1 MKLLRNSN
9 SKLKKTSKK
18 NNVNIFVFDLPSGE
32 NKNGEIICPGADTCK
47 LICYASKGFYIMP
60 SVKKAYETNYY
71 YSKQDNFIELIQKE
85 IDSKKKKITHIRIH
99 SSGDFYNKSYLL
111 KWLQIAKN
119 NPRIIFYC
127 YTKSINLFKNTKY
140 NNLNKI
146 STICNIKEILNN
158 INNFKYC
165 FSYGS
170 KYDHLIN
177 DNTDYHSKI
186 FKTEN
191 KLNRLGYINA
201 SYDDLLAINPNNN
214 KIGLIYH

>member
-9 SKLKKTSKK
+9 SKIKKTNIK
-18 NNVNIFVFDLPSGE
+18 NDANIFVFDLPSGE
-32 NKNGEIICPGADTCK
+32 SENGEIICTGANTCK

-71 YSKQDNFIELIQKE
+71 YSKQDNFVQLIQNE
-85 IDSKKKKITHIRIH
+85 INSKKKKITHIRIH
-99 SSGDFYNKSYLL
+99 SSGDFYNIDYLL
-111 KWLQIAKN
+111 KWLTIAEMNKN
-119 NPRIIFYC
+119 IVFYC
-127 YTKSINLFKNTKY
+127 YTKSIEMFKDNLEV
-140 NNLNKI
+140 
-146 STICNIKEILNN
+146 IKTFS
-158 INNFKYC
+158 NFKYC

-170 KYDHLIN
+170 KHDHLIN

-191 KLNRLGYINA
+191 KLNRLGYIDA
-201 SYDDLLAINPNNN
+201 SHDDLLAINPDNN

>member
-99 SSGDFYNKSYLL
+99 SSGDFYNLDYLL
-111 KWLQIAKN
+111 KWLLIADN
-119 NPRIIFYC
+119 NPNIIFYC
-127 YTKSINLFKNTKY
+127 YTKSIDIFKD
-140 NNLNKI
+140 
-146 STICNIKEILNN
+146 NIDLINRF
-158 INNFKYC
+158 NNFKYC
-165 FSYGS
+165 YSYGS
-170 KYDHLIN
+170 KHDHLIN